1 MQVSDEG
8 KIGIALALLGLGGG
22 GALFV
27 LPHPYADYVGWT
39 LIGISIL
46 GLILLGL
53 HHFKA
58 SIGGL
63 GLWLRRGVKKMWP
76 QYLMVASGILFFI
89 GLVGF
94 LQLNVT
100 PPSTKQT
107 EATTETPSLLSLFM
121 ALLKPKQGGTI
132 FGFTEINLPDVQ
144 TRIYYNLFLDFNAQ
158 TKYIS
163 FYVTPQR
170 DIIKTLSELDCADI
184 VEQVGGAVQ
193 FNSHVLGGSTTI
205 NSKDYLFSGA
215 AYIFHEDS
223 ISLEQIVDL
232 TKKFKA
238 KRCSVQFYST
248 EFKIIEWGAI
258 RNGTLPKL
266 PSFEIK
272 NGFVQKVPS

>member
-94 LQLNVT
+94 LQLT
-100 PPSTKQT
+100 
-107 EATTETPSLLSLFM
+107 
-121 ALLKPKQGGTI
+121 
-132 FGFTEINLPDVQ
+132 
-144 TRIYYNLFLDFNAQ
+144 
-158 TKYIS
+158 
-163 FYVTPQR
+163 
-170 DIIKTLSELDCADI
+170 
-184 VEQVGGAVQ
+184 
-193 FNSHVLGGSTTI
+193 
-205 NSKDYLFSGA
+205 
-215 AYIFHEDS
+215 
-223 ISLEQIVDL
+223 
-232 TKKFKA
+232 
-238 KRCSVQFYST
+238 
-248 EFKIIEWGAI
+248 
-258 RNGTLPKL
+258 
-266 PSFEIK
+266 
-272 NGFVQKVPS
+272 